1 MATHSVHRHIKRKK
15 KVGKKTSEI
24 DRLIY
29 FAVVIGPLLT
39 LPQVYSIWVQG
50 QKGVSIISW
59 VAYLIASVIWLIYGI
74 KHKDKPI
81 ITVEVVWIILEVL
94 IITGVT
100 RIG

>member
-15 KVGKKTSEI
+15 KTPKKKSEI

-29 FAVVIGPLLT
+29 FAVVIGPLMT

-59 VAYLIASVIWLIYGI
+59 VAYLVCSAIWLVYGI

-81 ITVEVVWIILEVL
+81 IIVEIVWIILALL
-94 IITGVT
+94 IIIGVS
-100 RIG
+100 RIA